1 MSLEVESADVVRLIL
16 QYLKESN
23 LDRSA
28 AILAEETG
36 VVSAA
41 LASRARVS

>member
-41 LASRARVS
+41 LATRACVS